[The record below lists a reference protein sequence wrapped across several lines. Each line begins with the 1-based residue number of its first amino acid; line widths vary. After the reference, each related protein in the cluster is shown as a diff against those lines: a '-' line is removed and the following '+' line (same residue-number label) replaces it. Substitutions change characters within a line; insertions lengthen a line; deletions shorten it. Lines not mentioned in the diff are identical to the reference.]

1 VKKILKVMRFRSN
14 TVNTGR
20 YYEQKAKEY
29 LLKQGLSDFRE
40 NFHSRFGEID
50 LIAKDDDTLVFI
62 EVRYR
67 QYVDHGSALATVT
80 RKKQQKIRMTAQHF
94 LQKNGLTNR
103 MPCRFDVL
111 GMTGQHDKLCIQW
124 IRNAF

>member
-29 LLKQGLSDFRE
+29 LLKQVLSDFRE

-80 RKKQQKIRMTAQHF
+80 RKNNKKIRMTAQHF
-94 LQKNGLTNR
+94 LQKKMVLPTE
-103 MPCRFDVL
+103 CRAVL
-111 GMTGQHDKLCIQW
+111 MYW
-124 IRNAF
+124 E